1 MMCDEIHRM
10 ATNLDLDDRLLNL
23 ALRVGGRRTKKET
36 VHEALEEY
44 VSRRKRLEAV
54 KAFGT
59 FSFDPKYDYR
69 RERRRR

>member
-1 MMCDEIHRM
+1 M

-23 ALRVGGRRTKKET
+23 ALRVGGRKTKKET
-36 VHEALEEY
+36 VQEALEEY
-44 VSRRKRLEAV
+44 VSRRKRLKAT

-59 FSFDPKYDYR
+59 FSFDSKYDYR

>member
-1 MMCDEIHRM
+1 M

-36 VHEALEEY
+36 VQEALEEY
-44 VSRRKRLEAV
+44 VSRRERLKAV

-59 FSFDPKYDYR
+59 ISFDPNYDYR
-69 RERRRR
+69 SARRRR